1 MIIASVSYKGGCGKS
16 TLAQNLAV
24 CMAHTGSSVT
34 IVDADATQASIKW
47 AATRYEQELEPAI
60 KVIGM
65 TDAKAIAGVVLQ
77 EQLDRDY
84 VIIDGPP
91 SLQPVVNRIFAVS
104 DVVIM
109 PITPSGGSDMWV
121 TKEFLDRFQIAQE
134 EKGKTIPAY
143 FLVNR
148 YKANVGLHNAFITL
162 LEEYEQEYEVGILK
176 TRFYDRIAFGEANA
190 QGMGVVEWNTG
201 KAGEEVVALN
211 NEVIEICNNL

>member
-16 TLAQNLAV
+16 TVAQNLAV
-24 CMAHTGSSVT
+24 CMAHTGSKVT

-47 AATRYEQELEPAI
+47 AATRFEQEIDPPI

-77 EQLDRDY
+77 EQKDRDY

-104 DVVIM
+104 NLVIM

-121 TKEFLDRFQIAQE
+121 TKEFLDRFHIAQE

-148 YKANVGLHNAFITL
+148 YKHNVGLHNAFIAL
-162 LEEYEQEYEVGILK
+162 LEDYEEEYGVGILK
-176 TRFYDRIAFGEANA
+176 TRFNDRIAFGEANA

-201 KAGEEVVALN
+201 KAGEEVVTLN
-211 NEVIEICNNL
+211 NEIVEIMNKL